1 MKALV
6 FALAMAI
13 PGAAAATVA
22 MESQLVTQSSGDAT
36 QARQAERSAPRQ
48 LFIVKYELRRPP
60 PEQAPRI
67 VMDDT
72 KPQIVPPAAGSYPNT
87 TLGAGQNDP
96 NVIVC
101 FGWGCESRQR

>member
-6 FALAMAI
+6 FALAMAV

-22 MESQLVTQSSGDAT
+22 MESQQVMQSSADAT
-36 QARQAERSAPRQ
+36 QARQAEGSAPRQ
-48 LFIVKYELRRPP
+48 LFIVKYVLRRPS
-60 PEQAPRI
+60 PEPAPRI

-72 KPQIVPPAAGSYPNT
+72 KPQIVPPEAGSYPSA

-96 NVIVC
+96 NMIVC